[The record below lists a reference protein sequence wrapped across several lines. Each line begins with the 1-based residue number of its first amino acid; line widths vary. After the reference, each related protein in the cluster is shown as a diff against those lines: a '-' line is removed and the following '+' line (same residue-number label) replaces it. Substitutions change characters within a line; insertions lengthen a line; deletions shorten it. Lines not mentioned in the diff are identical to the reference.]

1 METESTTHA
10 RGTGAEAGQTVS
22 PQRILSACTI
32 PGCPRRSVGRGLC
45 AEHEMRRRAAYD
57 ATRPNSQERGYDA
70 EWARLRK
77 QVLAEEPTCRICGE
91 PSTDA
96 HHIVP
101 IAQGGDRLDRETIA
115 ALCHTCHSRLT
126 ATQHGGYGNARRVER
141 R

>member
-1 METESTTHA
+1 
-10 RGTGAEAGQTVS
+10 
-22 PQRILSACTI
+22 
-32 PGCPRRSVGRGLC
+32 
-45 AEHEMRRRAAYD
+45 MRRRAMSD
-57 ATRPNSQERGYDA
+57 ASRPNSQERGYDA
-70 EWARLRK
+70 EWTRLRK

-115 ALCHTCHSRLT
+115 GLCHVCHSALT
-126 ATQHGGYGNARRVER
+126 ARHGGGFGNARRVER